1 MDERTPSVPEM
12 ELVSPVEIRSYTY
25 VRSAHIV
32 RRPYVEK
39 NAITPRRI
47 WRQCTGA
54 CHRASTSLPPA
65 SSLPPCP
72 RPFVPRSDVRAE
84 CQLFLRLSAGLT
96 RDTLVP
102 SDSRRPLRS
111 SFFSSHLRRW
121 SPSSHSAPSCT
132 LKTRLRYPDRRYR
145 IPYLSLSLS
154 VFCRE
159 TWLRYPRELVRTRYF
174 FCGSVLSGF
183 LFQPLRQ
190 RQAVWW
196 KNN

>member
-1 MDERTPSVPEM
+1 M

-47 WRQCTGA
+47 WWQCTGA

-84 CQLFLRLSAGLT
+84 CQLFLRLSADLT
-96 RDTLVP
+96 RVRDI
-102 SDSRRPLRS
+102 R
-111 SFFSSHLRRW
+111 
-121 SPSSHSAPSCT
+121 
-132 LKTRLRYPDRRYR
+132 TRLFPPVRAVLLVSSPTRISGDDTYPPVASPLAENS
-145 IPYLSLSLS
+145 IAIS
-154 VFCRE
+154 
-159 TWLRYPRELVRTRYF
+159 
-174 FCGSVLSGF
+174 GS
-183 LFQPLRQ
+183 
-190 RQAVWW
+190 
-196 KNN
+196 